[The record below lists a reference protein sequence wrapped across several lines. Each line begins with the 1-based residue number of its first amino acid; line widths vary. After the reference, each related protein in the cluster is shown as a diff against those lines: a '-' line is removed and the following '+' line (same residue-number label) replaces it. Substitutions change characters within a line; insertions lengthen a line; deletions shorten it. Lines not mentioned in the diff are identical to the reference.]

1 MADENTELEAETGEA
16 PAPAKEGQ
24 PGGDGEVP
32 AEVGIEALKIQLA
45 KEKQRANEANA
56 ARAEAER
63 RASAMEQHA
72 TRSEADVQEGHLSL
86 VTNAIETVKRDNMLA
101 KRAYAEAMAAQN
113 FEAAAE
119 AQEIISINSSKL
131 VQLENG
137 KAALEA
143 RVASARAEAEQP
155 QRKQPQ
161 IQDPVEA
168 VASQLSPRSAAWVR
182 EHPEF
187 VRDGRRYTK
196 MIGAHNMAI
205 GDGLVADTDEYFD
218 YIEKTLGIT
227 KEAPA
232 SREDTA
238 DDAMSAAAKPAPRRA
253 QPPAAPPSRG
263 GTNGR
268 SIRLTPEQRE
278 AASISGL
285 TEEEYAANLAAE
297 QKRRTH

>member
-1 MADENTELEAETGEA
+1 MAEENTELEVQNEA
-16 PAPAKEGQ
+16 PAEAPVKEAPADNE
-24 PGGDGEVP
+24 EVS
-32 AEVGIEALKIQLA
+32 ADIGIDALKIQLD
-45 KEKQRANEANA
+45 KEKRRANEERA
-56 ARAEAER
+56 ARVEAER
-63 RASAMEQHA
+63 RASHMERQA
-72 TRSEADVQEGHLSL
+72 NRSEVDIQEGNLNL
-86 VTNAIETVKRDNMLA
+86 VVSAIETIKRDNMMA
-101 KRAYAEAMAAQN
+101 KRAYAEAMAAGN

-119 AQEIISINSSKL
+119 ANEIIAINGSKL

-143 RVASARAEAEQP
+143 RVNSAKAESQKP
-155 QRKQPQ
+155 QRPPQ
-161 IQDPVEA
+161 MEDPVEA
-168 VASQLSPRSAAWVR
+168 IASQLSPRSAAWVR

-218 YIEKTLGIT
+218 YIERTLGVS
-227 KEAPA
+227 KEPA
-232 SREDTA
+232 RRSDEA
-238 DDAMSAAAKPAPRRA
+238 DEEPVSAAAKPAQRRSP
-253 QPPAAPPSRG
+253 PPAAPPSRG

-297 QKRRTH
+297 QKRRSH